1 MAKEA
6 VADVVK
12 ADDLKVGRV
21 SQIIHYPGGFILVTG
36 SGGGLV
42 ALL

>member
-12 ADDLKVGRV
+12 ATQGEKNILD
-21 SQIIHYPGGFILVTG
+21 YPGGFILVTG
-36 SGGGLV
+36 RGGGLV